1 MMIRT
6 FTEDKNMNNKSGHVI
21 RIILGA
27 YLAYLGVRIL
37 MRVIEAEPSNSEIM
51 GLLAVLFIVIGGGY
65 AVFSIR
71 NLIKIYKSENAKN
84 SGLDETQ
91 ELRIPGQA
99 IDAGTA
105 GSDRRADGRDK
116 RKAAMQQVG
125 PGENAAETGAQEEE
139 TDQESTASDIS
150 GGSQDNSSQDGTDEE
165 FESKSA
171 ENGSEPEEADSKKEN
186 TDDDDKEETEKEQ

>member
-99 IDAGTA
+99 IDAGTS

-116 RKAAMQQVG
+116 RKVAMQQVG

-150 GGSQDNSSQDGTDEE
+150 GGSQDDSSQDGTDEE
-165 FESKSA
+165 FGDKSA
-171 ENGSEPEEADSKKEN
+171 ENGSEPEETDSKKEN
-186 TDDDDKEETEKEQ
+186 TDDKEETEKEQ